1 MVESWH
7 IRSFSEAERT
17 PGATVSDWVP
27 SVAAAAS
34 GCFCEPEEGLW
45 EEFVAMLGLDP
56 EVESALETPPEQ
68 GSKAPARLPPQPV
81 LCPFS
86 RPEHSLVGRRME
98 SDTES
103 DEGSQ
108 EGGAVFGEIAELDE
122 ERPCAM
128 HQDAERGHREQKRMQ
143 GVIGEP
149 DAREAALPQM
159 VAAME
164 TLLHAAGGDPGSDD
178 VSTTSERYVRWLLSA
193 TQGSQLTLEW
203 ALAQR
208 APAQQNGCLHPHL
221 GGVPVYKSLENGSAN
236 GDHRGQANGH
246 AAGRHECAQ
255 YVTELSVPLVS
266 QCEHHLLPFLGK
278 AHVGYVLGGK
288 SRRLERGQVEK
299 IVALYSQRLQVFF
312 IPLSDF
318 NICDLVWLR

>member
-1 MVESWH
+1 VVESWH

-68 GSKAPARLPPQPV
+68 GSKAPARSRIGGPPQPV
-81 LCPFS
+81 LCLFS
-86 RPEHSLVGRRME
+86 RPEHALGMLGRRLE

-103 DEGSQ
+103 DEG
-108 EGGAVFGEIAELDE
+108 GAVVYSEIAELDE

-128 HQDAERGHREQKRMQ
+128 HQDAERGHREEKRVQ
-143 GVIGEP
+143 NGAGVIGEP

-208 APAQQNGCLHPHL
+208 PPAQQNGCL

-246 AAGRHECAQ
+246 VTGRNGCALH
-255 YVTELSVPLVS
+255 VTELSVPLVS

-288 SRRLERGQVEK
+288 SRTLERGQVEK
-299 IVALYSQRLQVFF
+299 IVALYSQRLQVCF
-312 IPLSDF
+312 IPLSYF
-318 NICDLVWLR
+318 KLL